1 MKKSFLIF
9 LVGLLV
15 VVLSACNST
24 AEPVSGDNTEKNPTE
39 QPEVSELTLEEVYE
53 KAIERQNELTSVSA
67 DMKLD
72 QTMTLGSGEE
82 SLEMATKSDMVLDMV
97 IDPLAMYMDGTML
110 MANPQSGEDVSIDVE
125 MYMNQQG
132 MFTFDSESKKWLK
145 LPVTDFE
152 AMMGQTAN
160 QVNAAEQLA
169 GMKSFINE
177 FKFEQTNDAY
187 VLTLNAAGDK
197 FSEYI
202 VEQMQI
208 NQMLGTT
215 EDQQLFESMKFDKVD
230 YVITINKKTFD
241 ITAMDMVL
249 DFTIDMEGESM
260 SISNDT
266 KVAFNNFD
274 GVEAITVPQEVIDQ
288 AVEVQY

>member
-1 MKKSFLIF
+1 MKKLFSIF
-9 LVGLLV
+9 LVSLLV

-24 AEPVSGDNTEKNPTE
+24 AEPVSGDNAEKKETE
-39 QPEVSELTLEEVYE
+39 QEVSELTLEEVYE
-53 KAIERQNELTSVSA
+53 NAIERQNELTSVSA

-110 MANPQSGEDVSIDVE
+110 MTDPESGEDVTIDME

-132 MFTFDSESKKWLK
+132 MFTFDSESEKWLK

-202 VEQMQI
+202 FEQMQI

-215 EDQQLFESMKFDKVD
+215 EEQQLFESMKFDKVN
-230 YVITINKKTFD
+230 YVITINKETFD

-274 GVEAITVPQEVIDQ
+274 GVDAISVPQEVIDQ
-288 AVEVQY
+288 AVEVEY

>member
-1 MKKSFLIF
+1 MKKLFSIF
-9 LVGLLV
+9 LVSLLV

-24 AEPVSGDNTEKNPTE
+24 AEPVSGNNAEKKQSE

-53 KAIERQNELTSVSA
+53 NAIKRQNELTSVSA

-72 QTMTLGSGEE
+72 QTMRLGTGEE
-82 SLEMATKSDMVLDMV
+82 SFEMATKSDMVMDMV
-97 IDPLAMYMDGTML
+97 INPLAMYMDGTML
-110 MANPQSGEDVSIDVE
+110 MTDPESSEDVTIDME

-132 MFTFDSESKKWLK
+132 MFTFDSESEKWLK

-187 VLTLNAAGDK
+187 VLTLNAAGDQ

-215 EDQQLFESMKFDKVD
+215 EEQQLFESMKFDKVN
-230 YVITINKKTFD
+230 YVITINKETFD

-266 KVAFNNFD
+266 KVAFNNFN

-288 AVEVQY
+288 AVEVEY

>member
-1 MKKSFLIF
+1 
-9 LVGLLV
+9 
-15 VVLSACNST
+15 
-24 AEPVSGDNTEKNPTE
+24 
-39 QPEVSELTLEEVYE
+39 
-53 KAIERQNELTSVSA
+53 
-67 DMKLD
+67 
-72 QTMTLGSGEE
+72 
-82 SLEMATKSDMVLDMV
+82 
-97 IDPLAMYMDGTML
+97 
-110 MANPQSGEDVSIDVE
+110 
-125 MYMNQQG
+125 
-132 MFTFDSESKKWLK
+132 
-145 LPVTDFE
+145 
-152 AMMGQTAN
+152 
-160 QVNAAEQLA
+160 
-169 GMKSFINE
+169 MKSFINE

-215 EDQQLFESMKFDKVD
+215 EEQKLFDSMKFDKVD

-266 KVAFNNFD
+266 KVTFNNFD